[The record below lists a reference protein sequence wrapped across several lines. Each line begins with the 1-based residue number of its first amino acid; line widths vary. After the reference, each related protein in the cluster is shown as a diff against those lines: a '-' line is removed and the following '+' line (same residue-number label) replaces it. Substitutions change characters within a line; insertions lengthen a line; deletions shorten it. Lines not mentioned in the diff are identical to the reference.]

1 MTVATS
7 ESKTVPRPR
16 PGAGARNDGGWS
28 TVITPQRGWFDWRLG
43 QLWRFRDLVVLFVW
57 RDFIAAYKQT
67 VLGPAWHVAQPL
79 MTTLTL
85 TLVFAGVVRL
95 STDGAPPFLFYLS
108 GTVLWGYFS
117 TTLTRTST
125 TFTANASLLS
135 KIYFHRLTIPL
146 SIVLSNLIA
155 LGIQLGVFA
164 ICLAYYIANGSSVHI
179 TQWALLT
186 PLLVLVLA
194 GYGLGLGI
202 IVSALTTRYRD
213 LTNLVTFGVQLF
225 MFATPVIYPVSA
237 IPAQYAI
244 IARFNPLSPII
255 EAFRAGFLGVGTFTV
270 DQLAVSG
277 AGMVFLVV
285 TGLMLFTRVERT
297 FSDTV

>member
-1 MTVATS
+1 MTLATS
-7 ESKTVPRPR
+7 KSDTMHGSGTKARA
-16 PGAGARNDGGWS
+16 PGGDWS

-79 MTTLTL
+79 LTTLTL

-95 STDGAPPFLFYLS
+95 PTDGVPPFLFYLS

-117 TTLTRTST
+117 ATLTRTAA

-155 LGIQLGVFA
+155 LGIQFAVFA
-164 ICLAYYIANGSSVHI
+164 VCLGFYMMTGSSVHV
-179 TQWALLT
+179 TKWAVLT
-186 PLLVLVLA
+186 PVLVLILA

-213 LTNLVTFGVQLF
+213 LANLVTFGVQLF

-237 IPAQYAI
+237 IPAQYAV
-244 IARFNPLSPII
+244 IARFNPLAALI
-255 EAFRAGFLGVGTFTV
+255 EAFRAGFLGVGTFTLG
-270 DQLAVSG
+270 QLAVSG
-277 AGMVFLVV
+277 AGMLILVIA
-285 TGLMLFTRVERT
+285 GLMLFTRVERT